1 MKKLL
6 QNSID
11 FQNIRNLSISAHPA
25 VFSAKPC
32 LALAPSFLAARSTR
46 SLFPQVAPRANPRT
60 HAGPFFLRSPYV
72 SIHALPAN
80 GGKTALA
87 HRTGR
92 PAFDAQLYQTLAREG
107 RNLALSITYFH
118 PS

>member
-1 MKKLL
+1 MKELL

-11 FQNIRNLSISAHPA
+11 FQNIRHLSISADPA
-25 VFSAKPC
+25 VFPANPR

-46 SLFPQVAPRANPRT
+46 SLFPQVPPASQGT
-60 HAGPFFLRSPYV
+60 HRVGPFFLRSPYV

-92 PAFDAQLYQTLAREG
+92 RAFDAQLYQTLAREG